1 MRANPTIVHSELQD
15 NVDDDADDGVVD
27 DSVVEDDVVDDDVSA
42 TNNKFLLNHH
52 QTVSDMSGGRKLRM
66 VGNETPPLLCLGFC
80 VIHQH

>member
-1 MRANPTIVHSELQD
+1 MRANPTIVLHSELQD
-15 NVDDDADDGVVD
+15 NVDDVADDV
-27 DSVVEDDVVDDDVSA
+27 VVEDDVVDDGVIA

>member
-15 NVDDDADDGVVD
+15 NVDDVNDDG
-27 DSVVEDDVVDDDVSA
+27 VVEDDVVDDDVSA

-66 VGNETPPLLCLGFC
+66 VGNETPPHLCLGFW
-80 VIHQH
+80 